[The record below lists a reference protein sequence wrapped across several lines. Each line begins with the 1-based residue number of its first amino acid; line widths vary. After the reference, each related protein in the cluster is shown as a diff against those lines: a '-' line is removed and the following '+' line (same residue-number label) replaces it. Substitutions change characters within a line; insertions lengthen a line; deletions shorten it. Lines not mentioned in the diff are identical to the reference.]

1 MPCCMSQWS
10 LVQAHFRCAPTLI
23 DPRSGFGLNEALG
36 CSCPIEP
43 RLPLLPMQT
52 GIRLITT
59 LTNFWAEFGG
69 MGWYV
74 DSILGAGNAPEL
86 FYSDPRVIAAFQ
98 TWVRV
103 RDAL

>member
-1 MPCCMSQWS
+1 MSS
-10 LVQAHFRCAPTLI
+10 CRNHVTSTLTVV
-23 DPRSGFGLNEALG
+23 
-36 CSCPIEP
+36 
-43 RLPLLPMQT
+43 LLLQT

-59 LTNFWAEFGG
+59 LTNFWPEFGG

-98 TWVRV
+98 TWVCSRAHGNV
-103 RDAL
+103 EAR